1 MPVSPLD
8 LAVVGIV
15 LISAFLASVRGF
27 TREVLAIISWVAAAV
42 SSYYFY
48 PQALP
53 YAKQYIS
60 NSTVALIAA
69 IAAVFLVTLIVV
81 ALITVKISDF
91 ILDSKIGPLDRS
103 LGFLFGAARGA
114 LIALVAFAFFV
125 WLVPEKSQPGW
136 VKDSRV
142 RPLLEP
148 AGETLV
154 NLHILWLRLASIG
167 RHLGSDDQIEK
178 EVRRSDRR
186 GRILEFGGALL
197 HFCVECGR
205 FGPFGYGVS
214 LRAGQ
219 LGRWYCREH
228 RPQGPEP

>member
-8 LAVVGIV
+8 LAVLAIV

-27 TREVLAIISWVAAAV
+27 TREVLAIISWVAAAI

-60 NSTVALIAA
+60 NPTIALIAA

-91 ILDSKIGPLDRS
+91 ILDSRIGPLDRS

-125 WLVPEKSQPGW
+125 WLVPEKNQPVW
-136 VKDSRV
+136 VKDSKV

-154 NLHILWLRLASIG
+154 GLLQCDDANSAIG
-167 RHLGSDDQIEK
+167 RVCSVMMKGLGKKVDAADAS
-178 EVRRSDRR
+178 
-186 GRILEFGGALL
+186 GAAATQP
-197 HFCVECGR
+197 GTPDPDS
-205 FGPFGYGVS
+205 GADKP
-214 LRAGQ
+214 AA
-219 LGRWYCREH
+219 
-228 RPQGPEP
+228 PKP

>member
-8 LAVVGIV
+8 LAVLAIV

-42 SSYYFY
+42 AAFYFY

-60 NSTVALIAA
+60 NPTIALIAA
-69 IAAVFLVTLIVV
+69 IAAVFLVTLIIV

-91 ILDSKIGPLDRS
+91 ILDSRIGPLDRS

-125 WLVPEKSQPGW
+125 WLVPEKNQPAW

-154 NLHILWLRLASIG
+154 GLLQCEDANSAIG
-167 RHLGSDDQIEK
+167 RVCSAMMKGLGKGEK
-178 EVRRSDRR
+178 VDAADAS
-186 GRILEFGGALL
+186 GTPA
-197 HFCVECGR
+197 
-205 FGPFGYGVS
+205 P
-214 LRAGQ
+214 A
-219 LGRWYCREH
+219 
-228 RPQGPEP
+228 EPDGSAPKPAAPKP

>member
-8 LAVVGIV
+8 LAVLAIV

-27 TREVLAIISWVAAAV
+27 TREVLAIISWVLAAV
-42 SSYYFY
+42 AAFYFY

-60 NSTVALIAA
+60 NSTIALIAA

-125 WLVPEKSQPGW
+125 WLVPEKNQPAW

-154 NLHILWLRLASIG
+154 GLLQCEDPNSAIG
-167 RHLGSDDQIEK
+167 RVCSAMMKGLGKGEKVDAADASGATPPAGTPESD
-178 EVRRSDRR
+178 
-186 GRILEFGGALL
+186 GAAK
-197 HFCVECGR
+197 
-205 FGPFGYGVS
+205 P
-214 LRAGQ
+214 AA
-219 LGRWYCREH
+219 
-228 RPQGPEP
+228 PKP

>member
-8 LAVVGIV
+8 LAVVAIV

-42 SSYYFY
+42 AAYYLY

-53 YAKQYIS
+53 FAKQYIS
-60 NSTVALIAA
+60 NQTIALIAA

-91 ILDSKIGPLDRS
+91 ILDSRIGPLDRT

-125 WLVPEKSQPGW
+125 WLVPDKNQPGW

-148 AGETLV
+148 AGESLV
-154 NLHILWLRLASIG
+154 GLLQCEDANSAM
-167 RHLGSDDQIEK
+167 
-178 EVRRSDRR
+178 
-186 GRILEFGGALL
+186 GRICSAMMKALGKPDKVDAADASGAPPAPDP
-197 HFCVECGR
+197 GS
-205 FGPFGYGVS
+205 P
-214 LRAGQ
+214 
-219 LGRWYCREH
+219 
-228 RPQGPEP
+228 RPAEAPKQ

>member
-1 MPVSPLD
+1 MPISPLD
-8 LAVVGIV
+8 LAVLAIV

-27 TREVLAIISWVAAAV
+27 TREILAIISWVAAAV
-42 SSYYFY
+42 AAYYFY

-81 ALITVKISDF
+81 ALITVKLSDF
-91 ILDSKIGPLDRS
+91 ILDSRIGPLDRS

-125 WLVPEKSQPGW
+125 WLVPDKNQPSW
-136 VKDSRV
+136 MKDSRL

-154 NLHILWLRLASIG
+154 SLLQC
-167 RHLGSDDQIEK
+167 DDPN
-178 EVRRSDRR
+178 S
-186 GRILEFGGALL
+186 A
-197 HFCVECGR
+197 
-205 FGPFGYGVS
+205 
-214 LRAGQ
+214 
-219 LGRWYCREH
+219 LGRVCTAMLKGLGRVDKSDADAAPAGTPPAAPAPAPAGPPPA
-228 RPQGPEP
+228 RPAEAPKQ

>member
-8 LAVVGIV
+8 LAVLGII

-42 SSYYFY
+42 AAYYFY
-48 PQALP
+48 PQVLP
-53 YAKQYIS
+53 YSKQYIS
-60 NSTVALIAA
+60 NQTIAVIAA

-91 ILDSKIGPLDRS
+91 ILDSRIGPLDRT

-125 WLVPEKSQPGW
+125 WLVPENRQPGW
-136 VKDSRV
+136 VKDSRA

-154 NLHILWLRLASIG
+154 GLLQC
-167 RHLGSDDQIEK
+167 DDPN
-178 EVRRSDRR
+178 S
-186 GRILEFGGALL
+186 AM
-197 HFCVECGR
+197 GR
-205 FGPFGYGVS
+205 FCS
-214 LRAGQ
+214 AMMKA
-219 LGRWYCREH
+219 LGKQEKVDSADASGT
-228 RPQGPEP
+228 PPAESGAPKPAEAPKQ

>member
-8 LAVVGIV
+8 LAVLAIV

-42 SSYYFY
+42 AAYYFY

-60 NSTVALIAA
+60 NQTIALIAA

-91 ILDSKIGPLDRS
+91 ILDSRIGPLDRS
-103 LGFLFGAARGA
+103 LGFLFGAARGG

-125 WLVPEKSQPGW
+125 WLVPEKNQPGW
-136 VKDSRV
+136 VKESRV

-154 NLHILWLRLASIG
+154 NLLQCEDANSAM
-167 RHLGSDDQIEK
+167 
-178 EVRRSDRR
+178 
-186 GRILEFGGALL
+186 GRICSAMMKALGKQEKVDAADASGA
-197 HFCVECGR
+197 
-205 FGPFGYGVS
+205 PAPPAA
-214 LRAGQ
+214 AGAPDASAPKPAEAPKQ
-219 LGRWYCREH
+219 
-228 RPQGPEP
+228 

>member
-8 LAVVGIV
+8 LAVLAVV

-42 SSYYFY
+42 AAFYFY

-60 NSTVALIAA
+60 NPTIALIAA

-91 ILDSKIGPLDRS
+91 ILDSRIGPLDRS

-125 WLVPEKSQPGW
+125 WLVPEKNQPIW

-148 AGETLV
+148 AGQSLV
-154 NLHILWLRLASIG
+154 NMLQCDDTTSPLSRVCAAMMKA
-167 RHLGSDDQIEK
+167 LGKGEK
-178 EVRRSDRR
+178 VDAADAA
-186 GRILEFGGALL
+186 GAAAPAAPADPDS
-197 HFCVECGR
+197 
-205 FGPFGYGVS
+205 GPKP
-214 LRAGQ
+214 AAK
-219 LGRWYCREH
+219 
-228 RPQGPEP
+228 P

>member
-154 NLHILWLRLASIG
+154 NLLQCDDPNSAIG
-167 RHLGSDDQIEK
+167 RVCSVMMKGLGK
-178 EVRRSDRR
+178 
-186 GRILEFGGALL
+186 GAK
-197 HFCVECGR
+197 VDAADATNAAPPPATDADTGA
-205 FGPFGYGVS
+205 PKP
-214 LRAGQ
+214 AA
-219 LGRWYCREH
+219 
-228 RPQGPEP
+228 PKP

>member
-8 LAVVGIV
+8 LAVLAIV

-27 TREVLAIISWVAAAV
+27 TREILAIISWVAAAV
-42 SSYYFY
+42 AAFYFY

-60 NSTVALIAA
+60 NPTIALIAA

-91 ILDSKIGPLDRS
+91 ILDSRIGPLDRS

-125 WLVPEKSQPGW
+125 FLVPDKNQPAW
-136 VKDSRV
+136 VKDSRI

-148 AGETLV
+148 AGQSLV
-154 NLHILWLRLASIG
+154 AMLQCDESSAFARICAAMNKALGKGDKVDAADASG
-167 RHLGSDDQIEK
+167 APAPTGPAAPTAPSDTEAPK
-178 EVRRSDRR
+178 
-186 GRILEFGGALL
+186 
-197 HFCVECGR
+197 
-205 FGPFGYGVS
+205 P
-214 LRAGQ
+214 AGTK
-219 LGRWYCREH
+219 
-228 RPQGPEP
+228 P

>member
-8 LAVVGIV
+8 LAVLAIV
-15 LISAFLASVRGF
+15 LISALLASVRGF
-27 TREVLAIISWVAAAV
+27 TREILAIISWVAAAV
-42 SSYYFY
+42 AAFYFY

-60 NSTVALIAA
+60 NPTIALIAA
-69 IAAVFLVTLIVV
+69 IAAVFLVTLIIV

-91 ILDSKIGPLDRS
+91 ILDSRIGPLDRS

-125 WLVPEKSQPGW
+125 WLVPDKNQPAW

-148 AGETLV
+148 AGEA
-154 NLHILWLRLASIG
+154 LRSMLQCDDPNSPIERVCTAMMKALGKGEKVDAADAS
-167 RHLGSDDQIEK
+167 
-178 EVRRSDRR
+178 
-186 GRILEFGGALL
+186 GAPAPTAPADA
-197 HFCVECGR
+197 ET
-205 FGPFGYGVS
+205 PKP
-214 LRAGQ
+214 AGTK
-219 LGRWYCREH
+219 
-228 RPQGPEP
+228 P

>member
-8 LAVVGIV
+8 LAVVAIV

-42 SSYYFY
+42 AAFYFY

-60 NSTVALIAA
+60 NSTIALIAA

-91 ILDSKIGPLDRS
+91 ILDLRIGPLDRS

-125 WLVPEKSQPGW
+125 WLVPEKNQPAW
-136 VKDSRV
+136 VKDLRV

-148 AGETLV
+148 AGEALV
-154 NLHILWLRLASIG
+154 GLLQCDDANSAIG
-167 RHLGSDDQIEK
+167 RVCAAMMKGLGKGDKVDAADAS
-178 EVRRSDRR
+178 
-186 GRILEFGGALL
+186 GA
-197 HFCVECGR
+197 
-205 FGPFGYGVS
+205 P
-214 LRAGQ
+214 AAA
-219 LGRWYCREH
+219 
-228 RPQGPEP
+228 PTDPEAPKPAAPKP

>member
-8 LAVVGIV
+8 LAVLAIV

-27 TREVLAIISWVAAAV
+27 TREVLAIVSWVAAAV
-42 SSYYFY
+42 SAFYFY

-60 NSTVALIAA
+60 NSTIALIAA

-91 ILDSKIGPLDRS
+91 ILDSRIGPLDRS

-114 LIALVAFAFFV
+114 LISLVAFAFFV
-125 WLVPEKSQPGW
+125 WLVPEKNQPAW
-136 VKDSRV
+136 MRDSRV

-148 AGETLV
+148 AGESLV
-154 NLHILWLRLASIG
+154 GLLQCEDTNSAIG
-167 RHLGSDDQIEK
+167 RVCAAMMKGLGKGEK
-178 EVRRSDRR
+178 VDAADAS
-186 GRILEFGGALL
+186 GATPP
-197 HFCVECGR
+197 
-205 FGPFGYGVS
+205 GPAEPD
-214 LRAGQ
+214 AGAAK
-219 LGRWYCREH
+219 
-228 RPQGPEP
+228 PAAPKP